1 MPRKN
6 SILVET
12 MNGTYYTGPLEPA
25 KRALLDEYGD
35 SITVTQDPE
44 IGAWSVTEHRGGA
57 SDNPNQWGQGRTEEE
72 AWRYL
77 IGTDFGPLDATY
89 EDEGYEAHQRL
100 MLGLDQPTTT

>member
-1 MPRKN
+1 MKRN

-35 SITVTQDPE
+35 EITVTRYPAT
-44 IGAWSVTEHRGGA
+44 GAWTVTEHRGGT

-72 AWRYL
+72 AWRFL
-77 IGTDFGPLDATY
+77 IGADFGPLDHTY
-89 EDEGYEAHQRL
+89 DSEGYESHQRK
-100 MLGLDQPTTT
+100 MLGLDK